1 MKENYYEKLLN
12 INTAGNENWNKTSP
26 HNHPYQPTLYEAL
39 DTLFEKY
46 DLDDDDH
53 IVDFGSGKGRIVFY
67 INHFFRCYANG
78 VEMNEIYY
86 NESLLNKSKYI
97 QKHKKMEDKVNFY
110 CNLSQNYN
118 VEEKDNKFYFFNPF
132 SVQIFMKV
140 IENILKSF
148 EKSPRDMDLIIYYPS
163 DEYIQ
168 FLEYRTPFMFE
179 NEIIL
184 EELYKND
191 DKEKFVIYSLKTNL

>member
-12 INTAGNENWNKTSP
+12 INTTGNENWNKTLP

-39 DTLFEKY
+39 DILFKEY
-46 DLDDDDH
+46 NLEYNDH
-53 IVDFGSGKGRIVFY
+53 IVDFGSGKGRVIFY
-67 INHFFRCYANG
+67 INHFFKCFANG

-97 QKHKKMEDKVNFY
+97 QKHKKMENKINFY
-110 CNLSQNYN
+110 CNLCQNYS
-118 VEEKDNKFYFFNPF
+118 VEIKDNKFYFFNPF

-148 EKSPRDMDLIIYYPS
+148 EENPRDIDLIIYYPS

-168 FLEYRTPFMFE
+168 FLEYRTPFLIE
-179 NEIIL
+179 KEIIL

-191 DKEKFVIYSLKTNL
+191 YKEKFVIYSLKTNL

>member
-1 MKENYYEKLLN
+1 MIRLATAFSGIGAIEHALNRMGLENE
-12 INTAGNENWNKTSP
+12 
-26 HNHPYQPTLYEAL
+26 
-39 DTLFEKY
+39 
-46 DLDDDDH
+46 
-53 IVDFGSGKGRIVFY
+53 IVFA
-67 INHFFRCYANG
+67 CDNG
-78 VEMNEIYY
+78 DVNILTKDVDTDIDEIETEL
-86 NESLLNKSKYI
+86 ESLSELIEEISINDNVEDLYKNQLEGMLKASMTEFHEVDEQLN
-97 QKHKKMEDKVNFY
+97 
-110 CNLSQNYN
+110 N

-148 EKSPRDMDLIIYYPS
+148 EKNPRDMDLIIYYPS

-168 FLEYRTPFMFE
+168 FLEYRTPFMLE

-184 EELYKND
+184 EELYKSD

>member
-1 MKENYYEKLLN
+1 MRIGIKHRH
-12 INTAGNENWNKTSP
+12 T
-26 HNHPYQPTLYEAL
+26 TLYEAL

-46 DLDDDDH
+46 DLDEDDH

-67 INHFFRCYANG
+67 INHFFRCYSNG

-148 EKSPRDMDLIIYYPS
+148 EKNPRDMDLIIYYPS

-168 FLEYRTPFMFE
+168 FLEYRTPFMLE

>member
-46 DLDDDDH
+46 DLDEDDH

-118 VEEKDNKFYFFNPF
+118 VEEKDNKFYFFNYYVRRSIIGF
-132 SVQIFMKV
+132 IVYFRQIASPINQV
-140 IENILKSF
+140 IFTVSGCITIF
-148 EKSPRDMDLIIYYPS
+148 PEKINCKI
-163 DEYIQ
+163 
-168 FLEYRTPFMFE
+168 
-179 NEIIL
+179 
-184 EELYKND
+184 
-191 DKEKFVIYSLKTNL
+191 KFVRVYCD

>member
-1 MKENYYEKLLN
+1 MNENYYEKLLN

-39 DTLFEKY
+39 DTLFNEY
-46 DLDDDDH
+46 NLEEDDH

-67 INHFFRCYANG
+67 INHFFKCYTTG

-97 QKHKKMEDKVNFY
+97 QYHKKMEDKINFY
-110 CNLSQNYN
+110 CNLSQNYTI
-118 VEEKDNKFYFFNPF
+118 EKNDNKFYFFNPF

-140 IENILKSF
+140 IENILISY
-148 EKSPRDMDLIIYYPS
+148 EENPRDMDLIIYYPS
-163 DEYIQ
+163 DDYIQ
-168 FLEYRTPFMFE
+168 F
-179 NEIIL
+179 
-184 EELYKND
+184 
-191 DKEKFVIYSLKTNL
+191 

>member
-12 INTAGNENWNKTSP
+12 INTSGNENWNKTSP

-39 DTLFEKY
+39 DTFFEKY
-46 DLDDDDH
+46 DLDEDDH

-67 INHFFRCYANG
+67 INHFFRCYATG

-148 EKSPRDMDLIIYYPS
+148 EKNPRDMDLIIYYPS

-168 FLEYRTPFMFE
+168 FLEYRTPFMLE
-179 NEIIL
+179 NEIML

-191 DKEKFVIYSLKTNL
+191 DKEKFVIYSLKTNF

>member
-12 INTAGNENWNKTSP
+12 INTDGNENWNKTSP

-46 DLDDDDH
+46 DLDKDDH

-67 INHFFRCYANG
+67 INHFFKCYANG
-78 VEMNEIYY
+78 IEMNEIYY

-97 QKHKKMEDKVNFY
+97 QKHKKMEDKINFY

-118 VEEKDNKFYFFNPF
+118 IEKKDNKFYFFNPF

-148 EKSPRDMDLIIYYPS
+148 EENPRDMDLIIYYPS

-168 FLEYRTPFMFE
+168 FLEYRTPFILE

-191 DKEKFVIYSLKTNL
+191 DKEKFVIYSLKTNH

>member
-1 MKENYYEKLLN
+1 
-12 INTAGNENWNKTSP
+12 
-26 HNHPYQPTLYEAL
+26 
-39 DTLFEKY
+39 
-46 DLDDDDH
+46 
-53 IVDFGSGKGRIVFY
+53 
-67 INHFFRCYANG
+67 
-78 VEMNEIYY
+78 MNEIYY

-97 QKHKKMEDKVNFY
+97 QKHKKREDKVNFY

-148 EKSPRDMDLIIYYPS
+148 EKNPRDMDLIIYYPS

-168 FLEYRTPFMFE
+168 FLEYRTPFMLE
-179 NEIIL
+179 SEIIL

>member
-1 MKENYYEKLLN
+1 
-12 INTAGNENWNKTSP
+12 
-26 HNHPYQPTLYEAL
+26 
-39 DTLFEKY
+39 
-46 DLDDDDH
+46 
-53 IVDFGSGKGRIVFY
+53 
-67 INHFFRCYANG
+67 
-78 VEMNEIYY
+78 MNEIYY

-140 IENILKSF
+140 IENIL
-148 EKSPRDMDLIIYYPS
+148 
-163 DEYIQ
+163 
-168 FLEYRTPFMFE
+168 
-179 NEIIL
+179 